1 MEKKENQN
9 EIYRKISD
17 EKINEIMAITAES
30 AKRGMLKYPGIIKG
44 FLNNLKGKTT
54 ESLIETLSVVVNLFT
69 YKELLA
75 LSQSLNRI
83 AVSETLVEIFKE
95 KDVDK
100 KPDNRKDAMDD
111 PLLNLLSDIFMK

>member
-9 EIYRKISD
+9 EIYIKISD
-17 EKINEIMAITAES
+17 EKINEIMTSTDES
-30 AKRGMLKYPGIIKG
+30 AKLGMLKYPGIIKG

-54 ESLIETLSVVVNLFT
+54 EPLIETISVVVNLFT

-75 LSQSLNRI
+75 LSQSLNRT
-83 AVSETLVEIFKE
+83 AMSRTLVEIFKE

-100 KPDNRKDAMDD
+100 KPDNRKDAVDD

>member
-17 EKINEIMAITAES
+17 EKINEIMAITDES
-30 AKRGMLKYPGIIKG
+30 AKLGRLKYPGIIKG

-54 ESLIETLSVVVNLFT
+54 EPLIETISIVVNLFT

-83 AVSETLVEIFKE
+83 AVSRTLVEIFKE

-100 KPDNRKDAMDD
+100 KPDNHKDAMDD

>member
-17 EKINEIMAITAES
+17 EKINEIMAITDES
-30 AKRGMLKYPGIIKG
+30 AKLGILKYPGIIKG

-54 ESLIETLSVVVNLFT
+54 ESLIETISVAVNILT
-69 YKELLA
+69 NKELLV

-100 KPDNRKDAMDD
+100 KPDNRKDAVDD
-111 PLLNLLSDIFMK
+111 FILDLMSGICMK